1 MGLLFAS
8 VLWTIA
14 WWLLAWNKVPLVSEY
29 SFFPLWLGYISTLN
43 AASETLY
50 HDSLLRRMRGWFLLL
65 FVVSIPLWWFFE
77 WLNSYLQNWHYVFL
91 YPISQLHYVVQASA
105 DFSTVIPAVLS
116 ATLLFLRYFAAR
128 RVGKSRPIAIYRPW
142 LAVAIA
148 VGLSSFYLM
157 QVFPSETFPLAWI
170 APFLVL
176 EPVLYFSG
184 LPSLLGQI
192 EKGDWTLTISVMT
205 ATLFTGF
212 FWEMWNYYSLPKW
225 YYTIP
230 YVGFC
235 KVFEMPIL
243 GYGGYPFF
251 GVVVL
256 SYSIAIFSLIRRNL
270 IAVLTRF

>member
-14 WWLLAWNKVPLVSEY
+14 WWLIAWNKVPLASEY
-29 SFFPLWLGYISTLN
+29 SFFPLWLGYIFTLN

-50 HDSLLRRMRGWFLLL
+50 HNSLLRQMRSWFLFL

-128 RVGKSRPIAIYRPW
+128 RVGKSHPTAIYRPW

-157 QVFPSETFPLAWI
+157 RVFPSEAFPLAWV

-176 EPVLYFSG
+176 EPVLYISG

-192 EKGDWTLTISVMT
+192 EKGDWTLAISVIT

-212 FWEMWNYYSLPKW
+212 FWEMWNYYSFPKW
-225 YYTIP
+225 IYHIP
-230 YVGFC
+230 VLGFWR
-235 KVFEMPIL
+235 VFEMPLL
-243 GYGGYPFF
+243 GYGGYIPFALELYALKNF
-251 GVVVL
+251 LWPNGPRL
-256 SYSIAIFSLIRRNL
+256 DF
-270 IAVLTRF
+270 